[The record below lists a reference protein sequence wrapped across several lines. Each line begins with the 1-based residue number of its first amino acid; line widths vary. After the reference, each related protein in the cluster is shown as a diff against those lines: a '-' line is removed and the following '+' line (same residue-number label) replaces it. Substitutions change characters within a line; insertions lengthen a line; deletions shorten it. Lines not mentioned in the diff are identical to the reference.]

1 MGQKNLFSW
10 LFGNKLGMKNSLF
23 MICNKMR
30 KMKRKQKK
38 QKANEKVDDNSE
50 KICQR
55 LFLFIISP
63 NEV

>member
-38 QKANEKVDDNSE
+38 QKANEKVDDM
-50 KICQR
+50 I
-55 LFLFIISP
+55 FIISP